1 MPDQP
6 SQPDP
11 FEILGLDPEP
21 GPGEVERPSAP
32 GGDDPSAAT
41 AGSYPAEGSAPSDDE
56 LDGDDGDDYVAL
68 PSGAGGS
75 GGRRW
80 GLALLGLLAVFVLI
94 AGLGAFW
101 MKGQI
106 DPGDPGEEVAL
117 TIPAGSTT
125 SDIASL
131 LADKGIIT
139 NATVFEWYLRVTGGG
154 SFQAG
159 DYDGLRVN
167 SSMGEVKKVLEAG
180 PVPPRPLTLLVREG
194 LWESETRQLI
204 LDTFPGMDPAALD
217 AALTSTHPPLQPAGS
232 TDLEGFLFPATYE
245 VPREQATD
253 AQALVDQMVAAF
265 DRTADATGLAGAESR
280 LRGEA
285 GRMTITPYDALIVA
299 SLVEAEAK
307 VPEDR
312 PKIAR
317 VIYNRLAQGMTLG
330 IDATVLYALQERGD
344 TLTQS
349 DLATDSPYN
358 TRVNRG
364 LPPTPIN
371 SPGQASLEAALAPAD
386 GDWLYYVLTDADGH
400 HYFTN
405 SFSDFQRAVDDAR
418 DRGVF

>member
-6 SQPDP
+6 EQPDP
-11 FEILGLDPEP
+11 FEILGLDQEPEAVPATPRPPAGPTVDP
-21 GPGEVERPSAP
+21 GFDAEEPPWGPEQDQSV
-32 GGDDPSAAT
+32 DD
-41 AGSYPAEGSAPSDDE
+41 AG
-56 LDGDDGDDYVAL
+56 DGDDFVAL
-68 PSGAGGS
+68 PSGAGRG

-80 GLALLGLLAVFVLI
+80 ALALLGLLAVIVLL
-94 AGLGAFW
+94 AGVGALW
-101 MKGQI
+101 VKGQV
-106 DPGDPGEEVAL
+106 DPGNPGDEVAL

-125 SDIASL
+125 SDIATL

-139 NATVFEWYLRVTGGG
+139 NATVFEWYLRFNDGG

-159 DYDGLRVN
+159 DYDGLRTN
-167 SSMGEVKKVLEAG
+167 SSMGDVKTILDAG
-180 PVPPRPLTLLVREG
+180 PVPPKPVTFLVREG

-204 LDTFPGMDPAALD
+204 LDTFPGMDQAALD
-217 AALTSTHPPLQPAGS
+217 AALADTHPPLQPAGS
-232 TDLEGFLFPATYE
+232 SNLEGFLFPATYE
-245 VPREQATD
+245 VPVPQLSD
-253 AQALVDQMVAAF
+253 PQALVDQMVAAF
-265 DRTADATGLAGAESR
+265 TRTADATGLPDAAT
-280 LRGEA
+280 LLKGEA
-285 GRMTITPYDALIVA
+285 GNATITPYDALIVA

-330 IDATVLYALQERGD
+330 VDATVLYLKQDRTD
-344 TLTQS
+344 SLTQS

-371 SPGQASLEAALAPAD
+371 SPGQASIDAALHPAD
-386 GDWLYYVLTDADGH
+386 GDWLYYVLTDTDGH

-405 SFSDFQRAVDDAR
+405 SYSDFQRAVADAK